1 MKKEQLKEL
10 GVPDEAIEK
19 VLAIN
24 NEELTAAQAET
35 TAKTQELA
43 TANTKIKELSD
54 TVKKFDGVDV
64 AALNKQIADLTAKYD
79 KDIAQARLDRAV
91 DIALISNKARNTK
104 AARSLLELDKIK
116 LEDGKVV
123 GLDEQLKALKKS
135 DGYLF
140 DEEPAADKGQGEGKA
155 EREGQTA
162 PPPSE
167 PPRFTSPIA
176 NGTTKGEDNPFS
188 FSFNNYVRQPEQK

>member
-24 NEELTAAQAET
+24 SEELTAAQAET
-35 TAKTQELA
+35 TAKGQELA

-140 DEEPAADKGQGEGKA
+140 DEEPAADKGQGEGQA
-155 EREGQTA
+155 A
-162 PPPSE
+162 PPQSE

-188 FSFNNYVRQPEQK
+188 FSFNNYVRQPEQKQ